1 MPPSSVVF
9 AHGVGRVYESPLPV
23 WLYLVG
29 AAATVLISFAI
40 RSLADRRPATD
51 RPARMV
57 MGPSALAKLG
67 TILRVLG
74 LALVGLIL
82 IFALADPDPGF
93 TAAPLLFWVILVI
106 GTIVVS
112 AIVGGVWRLGNP
124 WLAIESLYRI
134 PDEDDELAG
143 STPPWWIGPVLL
155 YGLFWFELV
164 SGRGFDPVAI
174 LLVLA
179 AYTVFALIM
188 SPRFGSG
195 WELADPL
202 SILFGFA
209 SRSAP
214 LQIEE
219 QGIVYRG
226 SVDGLDEPG
235 PMPLALFASVFVLLA
250 STTLDNLRE
259 TVEWTRFLE
268 LTRLE
273 HVSAKIVDSF
283 ALALLTLP
291 FLGAFV
297 AVVALSR
304 HWMTQKL
311 SLFETVR
318 RYAWSLI
325 PIGIAYVLA
334 HNIPLLIIGVPELLD
349 RMFDTLGVDLFSRYT
364 PSPRLVWFIE
374 IVVVV
379 GGHVLGVLAA
389 HRAGLRMTDSHAAAV
404 KSHTALTI
412 LMSFFTVSTLWLLSL
427 PLVTD

>member
-1 MPPSSVVF
+1 M
-9 AHGVGRVYESPLPV
+9 GRVYESPLPL

-29 AAATVLISFAI
+29 AAATVLVSFAV
-40 RSLADRRPATD
+40 RSLAEWRPASE
-51 RPARMV
+51 RPARV
-57 MGPSALAKLG
+57 LIGASGLDKLG
-67 TILRVLG
+67 TVLRVVG
-74 LALVGLIL
+74 LAVVGLMA

-93 TAAPLLFWVILVI
+93 TAAPLLFWVILII
-106 GTIVVS
+106 GTVVAS
-112 AIVGGVWRLGNP
+112 ALVGGLWRLANP
-124 WLAIESLYRI
+124 WLAIESLYRV
-134 PDEDDELAG
+134 PGDDERSHTAA
-143 STPPWWIGPVLL
+143 PWWVGPLLL

-179 AYTVFALIM
+179 GYTVFALAAA
-188 SPRFGSG
+188 PRLGAA

-214 LQIEE
+214 LKVEE
-219 QGIVYRG
+219 RGIVYHG
-226 SVDGLDEPG
+226 PLDDLDEAG

-259 TVEWTRFLE
+259 TVEWTRFME
-268 LTRLE
+268 LVRLE
-273 HVSAKIVDSF
+273 HASARIVDTV
-283 ALALLTLP
+283 ALAALTLP
-291 FLGAFV
+291 FLAAFV
-297 AVVALSR
+297 AVVAIAR
-304 HWMTQKL
+304 HWLSERL
-311 SLFETVR
+311 SLFETAR

-349 RMFDTLGVDLFSRYT
+349 RIFDTLGIDLFSRYT

-389 HRAGLRMTDSHAAAV
+389 HRVGVRMTDSHAAAV

-412 LMSFFTVSTLWLLSL
+412 LMSLFTVSTLWLLSL
-427 PLVTD
+427 PLVTDRS

>member
-1 MPPSSVVF
+1 MPPSPIVL

-29 AAATVLISFAI
+29 AAATVLVSFAI
-40 RSLADRRPATD
+40 RSVAERRPASD
-51 RPARMV
+51 RPVRVV
-57 MGPSALAKLG
+57 MGASALTKLG
-67 TILRVLG
+67 TALRIAG
-74 LALVGLIL
+74 LALVGLII

-93 TAAPLLFWVILVI
+93 TAAPLLFWVILII

-112 AIVGGVWRLGNP
+112 AVVGGLWRLANP
-124 WLAIESLYRI
+124 WRAIESLYRI
-134 PDEDDELAG
+134 PDDEDERPGAA
-143 STPPWWIGPVLL
+143 PPWWLGPVLL

-179 AYTVFALIM
+179 GYTVLALAL
-188 SPRFGSG
+188 SPRLGSG

-214 LQIEE
+214 LQVEE

-226 SVDGLDEPG
+226 PLDGLDEPR
-235 PMPLALFASVFVLLA
+235 PIPLALFASVFVLLA

-268 LTRLE
+268 LTGLE
-273 HVSAKIVDSF
+273 HASAKLIDTV
-283 ALALLTLP
+283 ALAALTLP
-291 FLGAFV
+291 FLAAFV
-297 AVVALSR
+297 GVVAISR
-304 HWMTQKL
+304 HWLSERL
-311 SLFETVR
+311 SLFETAR

-334 HNIPLLIIGVPELLD
+334 HNIPLLIIGIPELLD
-349 RMFDTLGVDLFSRYT
+349 RIFDTLGVDLFSRYT

-389 HRAGLRMTDSHAAAV
+389 HRAGVRMTDSHAAAV

-412 LMSFFTVSTLWLLSL
+412 LMSLFTVSTLWLLSL